1 MHAEEKMR
9 VAHQE
14 DIQRHEEMAMSLL
27 TRMKEMVQE
36 DQGATL
42 RVEELERQ
50 RDMLRNAVEHVNQV
64 HQGSLADH
72 FRGIERIEEASQ
84 AQHLRDEDL
93 AKSLHQEL
101 GQIRSDA
108 AQSFANIEQNG
119 SGSGSVRGG
128 GAIIYNNSSSSRRGG
143 SGRGRGSRR
152 LSSSGVVVVIAVV
165 VVVVVVVGGG
175 AIIAVVLVVAVTVG
189 VGVVVVLVV
198 VG

>member
-1 MHAEEKMR
+1 
-9 VAHQE
+9 
-14 DIQRHEEMAMSLL
+14 MSLL
-27 TRMKEMVQE
+27 TRMNEMVQE

-50 RDMLRNAVEHVNQV
+50 RDMLRNAVEHNQV

-119 SGSGSVRGG
+119 SGSVRGG
-128 GAIIYNNSSSSRRGG
+128 GAII
-143 SGRGRGSRR
+143 
-152 LSSSGVVVVIAVV
+152 
-165 VVVVVVVGGG
+165 
-175 AIIAVVLVVAVTVG
+175 VVAVG

-198 VG
+198 VGW